1 MTTAGELLKS
11 GKLKDAVDAAT
22 ASVKSNPQDLE
33 ARWLLAELLILS
45 GQFDRADA
53 QFDTMMT
60 LEPRAA
66 VAATP
71 IRQLLRAEAA
81 RRQFFD
87 EGRVPELL
95 DGAGAQVRE
104 RLQAF
109 VLLREGRAAEA
120 GAICEQ
126 AERVRP
132 ALPGRITL
140 TSGGRDAGEERSFTD
155 IRDLDDITAEVFEVL
170 TRTGKYY
177 WVEMGRVELI
187 EFMPPERPLD
197 LVWRPARMVV
207 KDAFDAQVH
216 LPAVYGTLEG
226 ADDASRLG
234 QRTEWVGDEG
244 HAVAGLGRRS
254 FVLDGEEEIDMM
266 AIDRLA
272 FTPA

>member
-1 MTTAGELLKS
+1 
-11 GKLKDAVDAAT
+11 
-22 ASVKSNPQDLE
+22 
-33 ARWLLAELLILS
+33 
-45 GQFDRADA
+45 
-53 QFDTMMT
+53 
-60 LEPRAA
+60 
-66 VAATP
+66 
-71 IRQLLRAEAA
+71 
-81 RRQFFD
+81 
-87 EGRVPELL
+87 
-95 DGAGAQVRE
+95 VRE

-126 AERVRP
+126 AERARP

-155 IRDLDDITAEVFEVL
+155 IRDLDDITAEAFEVL

-216 LPAVYGTLEG
+216 LPAVYGTLKG

-244 HAVAGLGRRS
+244 HAVVGLGRRS
-254 FVLDGEEEIDMM
+254 FILDGEEEIDMM